1 MEPLSFEIRHAG
13 CLAEIADDLARLRI
27 TVFREWPYL
36 YDGADPLYERQY
48 LEVYLRSPQAAAI
61 VARDG
66 GGRIVGA
73 STCLPL
79 ADEAGPMRAPFEA
92 RGQDLRRF
100 FYFGESVL
108 LPAWRGQGAGVRF
121 FAMREE
127 VARAAG
133 ADFAVFC
140 AVRRPPDHPAR
151 PEGWAPLDAFWARR
165 GYAPLPGLTCVYPW
179 QEVGTGHEVPHR
191 LDFWGK
197 ALGAAAL
204 PERIVEDR

>member
-73 STCLPL
+73 STC
-79 ADEAGPMRAPFEA
+79 
-92 RGQDLRRF
+92 
-100 FYFGESVL
+100 
-108 LPAWRGQGAGVRF
+108 
-121 FAMREE
+121 
-127 VARAAG
+127 
-133 ADFAVFC
+133 
-140 AVRRPPDHPAR
+140 
-151 PEGWAPLDAFWARR
+151 
-165 GYAPLPGLTCVYPW
+165 
-179 QEVGTGHEVPHR
+179 
-191 LDFWGK
+191 
-197 ALGAAAL
+197 
-204 PERIVEDR
+204 